1 MRTSSNGSATRD
13 DISGRSGRRA
23 QSEDAFAGVTNRA
36 FGEVGVLLTR
46 ADEGWTAKDSRNGQ
60 GANKSAA
67 CFKTAPV
74 ELGAALGAALQYQ
87 ILVLLA
93 DVAITAAQLSRPTA
107 ADNKTERGWPD
118 GMRQSM

>member
-1 MRTSSNGSATRD
+1 MRDGLRRIVEMAKAPISRPPASRLRPSSSVQRWEP
-13 DISGRSGRRA
+13 R
-23 QSEDAFAGVTNRA
+23 
-36 FGEVGVLLTR
+36 
-46 ADEGWTAKDSRNGQ
+46 
-60 GANKSAA
+60 
-67 CFKTAPV
+67 
-74 ELGAALGAALQYQ
+74 YQ